1 MKKSWHAPEQQLI
14 HKFSNLQ
21 RLASTILPPDLPQ
34 ELIQIFTQAKE
45 YRTALRDSIISSLIV
60 PAMNKI

>member
-21 RLASTILPPDLPQ
+21 TLALTILPPDLPQ
-34 ELIQIFTQAKE
+34 ELVQIFTQAKE
-45 YRTALRDSIISSLIV
+45 YRAALLDPIISGLIV
-60 PAMNKI
+60 LSYD